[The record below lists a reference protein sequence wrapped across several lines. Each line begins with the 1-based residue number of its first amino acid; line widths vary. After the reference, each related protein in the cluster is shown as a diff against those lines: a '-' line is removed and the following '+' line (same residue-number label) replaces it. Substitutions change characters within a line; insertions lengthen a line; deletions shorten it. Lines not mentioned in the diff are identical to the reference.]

1 MRALSSEPA
10 GLATSRARKLVET
23 RIATGRAKA
32 AQWQNATWPA
42 ANTRACLAGHAAAR
56 PGAAKIDV
64 SVDRPV
70 VDPGDKVKITL
81 VTSAD
86 RAPTRRPVKDLS
98 VKLVEPPE
106 ASSAT

>member
-1 MRALSSEPA
+1 VQKRRSGKTL
-10 GLATSRARKLVET
+10 R
-23 RIATGRAKA
+23 GRP
-32 AQWQNATWPA
+32 QHRT
-42 ANTRACLAGHAAAR
+42 CLAGHAAAR
-56 PGAAKIDV
+56 PVAPGASSLELGGAKIDV

-81 VTSAD
+81 VASAD

-106 ASSAT
+106 ASSAM